1 MERECAKLDKSLSLE
16 VNTFEANCL
25 TLCTDT
31 ERMSISY
38 IWLHIDCYIVM
49 LLNFS
54 EQIVLA
60 KAFLELGID
69 HLFN

>member
-49 LLNFS
+49 LLHFS

-60 KAFLELGID
+60 KAFLELGIS